1 VPIDNHV
8 WLLLIFNV
16 TFILALSWVSYKFS
30 KRGSHYCKVSECNIS
45 ISHFTSNMLTIL
57 VSRHLIFRR
66 MIKTDT
72 DDDPPHYLLSLQS

>member
-1 VPIDNHV
+1 MPIDNHV

-45 ISHFTSNMLTIL
+45 ISHFTSKYVDYFSKSAFNL
-57 VSRHLIFRR
+57 
-66 MIKTDT
+66 
-72 DDDPPHYLLSLQS
+72 